1 MTPNSASLSPR
12 YYLGSLSLVSLGL
25 VFILG
30 LLIQA
35 PAAWM
40 DVFISKL
47 SQGVLRV
54 ANTEGSL
61 WRGQAE
67 LRLVPSALQ
76 SDPRTAD
83 ENPQSFTVAKPVGW
97 ALGMGLRGVSLQL
110 SGPALSGPIGENPL
124 SLSLS
129 GLSVPDG
136 QLSLPAMP
144 LEQAGTLFAM
154 LKPQAD
160 LQLRWSGF
168 ELSQASTAQGLLVVD
183 FNNFGTSLSPIKP
196 LGSYR
201 LKLSGLAFSMPKTG
215 ALTWSVEPLGEPVI
229 SISGA
234 GQLSD
239 MVRGILEFRCHR
251 QCEFV
256 NGLLSA
262 IGKKN
267 GEVYE
272 AKLGT

>member
-1 MTPNSASLSPR
+1 MQGTSVGFPR
-12 YYLGSLSLVSLGL
+12 DVLRPFTLVVLGL

-30 LLIQA
+30 LLVQA

-40 DVFISKL
+40 DVLLSKL

-54 ANTEGSL
+54 ANTQGSL
-61 WRGQAE
+61 WRGQGE

-76 SDPRTAD
+76 ADPRTEE
-83 ENPQSFTVAKPVGW
+83 ENSNSFVVAKPVGW
-97 ALGMGLRGVSLQL
+97 SLNLGLSGLGLQL
-110 SGPALSGPIGENPL
+110 SGPAFSGLITKTPVSIG
-124 SLSLS
+124 SS
-129 GLSVPDG
+129 GLSIPDG
-136 QLSLPAMP
+136 QLGLPAMP
-144 LEQAGTLFAM
+144 LEQAGTVFAM
-154 LKPQAD
+154 LKPQAN

-168 ELSQASTAQGLLVVD
+168 QARQAAVGQRVLVVD
-183 FNNFGTSLSPIKP
+183 FNDFGTSLSPIKP

-201 LKLSGLAFSMPKTG
+201 LTLSGLDFARSGTRSM
-215 ALTWSVEPLGEPVI
+215 TWSVESLGQPVI
-229 SISGA
+229 SISGS

-239 MVRGILEFRCHR
+239 MVRGGLEFQCHR

-267 GEVYE
+267 GEIYE
-272 AKLGT
+272 ARLGT